1 MIEKA
6 CRSCHMI
13 VAKGSVCP
21 ACKTSSLSGDWAG
34 YVVILDPENS
44 TIAKKLNVS
53 VPGRY
58 ALRVR

>member
-1 MIEKA
+1 
-6 CRSCHMI
+6 MI

-21 ACKTSSLSGDWAG
+21 ACKASSLSGDWAG

-44 TIAKKLNVS
+44 TIAKKLNIS